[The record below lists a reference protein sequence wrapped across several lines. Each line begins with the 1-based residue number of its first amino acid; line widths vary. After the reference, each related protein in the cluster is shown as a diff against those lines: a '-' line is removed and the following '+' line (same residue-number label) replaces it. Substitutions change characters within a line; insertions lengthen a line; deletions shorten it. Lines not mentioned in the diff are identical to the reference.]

1 MAAGAFIAAAHEQ
14 KNSAQMGCF
23 FTASAMPTT
32 KKSAMIASLCAPPI
46 NVSKTKR
53 VHRREHER
61 LAGVAVQA
69 PGQHHDAVADH
80 RHGESLEQA
89 KPTTVQSSWCCEIQS
104 ILPSRKRKN
113 GRRARVY

>member
-32 KKSAMIASLCAPPI
+32 RNPAMIASLCAPPI
-46 NVSKTKR
+46 NVSKTSGSSPR
-53 VHRREHER
+53 ARTPRRGR
-61 LAGVAVQA
+61 GPG

-89 KPTTVQSSWCCEIQS
+89 KPDNGPELVCCEIQS

-113 GRRARVY
+113 GP